1 MADQPITP
9 QTSLQNPTTVLLWSA
24 GRALE
29 IWAGMRIAGQK
40 DRPVARA
47 IWASLAVQGAI
58 YVWANLKEG
67 NKVSELP
74 SILAVRENK
83 LVDMFL
89 SYLMRAGIMA
99 GGMWIGGFRK
109 NIIRDGLAG
118 SAVTEATVI
127 ALQGNVPRLPEAP
140 A

>member
-1 MADQPITP
+1 MTNDPITP
-9 QTSLQNPTTVLLWSA
+9 QTSLQNPQTVLLWSA

-29 IWAGMRIAGQK
+29 IWAGMRIAGQA

-47 IWASLAVQGAI
+47 LWASGAVQLAI
-58 YVWANLKEG
+58 YLWANMKEG
-67 NKVSELP
+67 NKVEALP
-74 SILAVRENK
+74 SIQAVRENK
-83 LVDMFL
+83 IFDMFM
-89 SYLMRAGIMA
+89 SYLLRAGIMA

-127 ALQGNVPRLPEAP
+127 ALQGNQP
-140 A
+140 

>member
-1 MADQPITP
+1 MADAITP
-9 QTSLQNPTTVLLWSA
+9 QTSLQNPQTVLLWSA

-29 IWAGMRIAGQK
+29 IWAGMRIAGEK

-47 IWASLAVQGAI
+47 LWASGAVQLAI
-58 YVWANLKEG
+58 YLWANMKEG
-67 NKVSELP
+67 NKVEALP
-74 SILAVRENK
+74 SIQAVRENK
-83 LVDMFL
+83 LIDMFL

-127 ALQGNVPRLPEAP
+127 AMQGAAP
-140 A
+140 S

>member
-1 MADQPITP
+1 
-9 QTSLQNPTTVLLWSA
+9 
-24 GRALE
+24 
-29 IWAGMRIAGQK
+29 MRIAGQK

-58 YVWANLKEG
+58 YIWANLKEG

-99 GGMWIGGFRK
+99 GGMWVGGFRK
-109 NIIRDGLAG
+109 NVIRDGLAG
-118 SAVTEATVI
+118 SFVTEATVI
-127 ALQGNVPRLPEAP
+127 AMNGSAP
-140 A
+140 S

>member
-1 MADQPITP
+1 MADPITP
-9 QTSLQNPTTVLLWSA
+9 QTSLQNPQTVLLWSA

-29 IWAGMRIAGQK
+29 IWAGMRIAGQT

-47 IWASLAVQGAI
+47 IWASGAVQLAI
-58 YVWANLKEG
+58 YIWANMKEG
-67 NKVSELP
+67 NRVEELP
-74 SILAVRENK
+74 SIKAVRQGNLLE
-83 LVDMFL
+83 MWY

-99 GGMWIGGFRK
+99 AGMWVGGFRK

-127 ALQGNVPRLPEAP
+127 ALQGNVPRMEGAT
-140 A
+140 

>member
-1 MADQPITP
+1 MADPITP
-9 QTSLQNPTTVLLWSA
+9 QTSLQNPQTVLLWSA

-29 IWAGMRIAGQK
+29 IWAGMRIAGQT

-47 IWASLAVQGAI
+47 IWASGAVQLAI
-58 YVWANLKEG
+58 FLWANMKEG
-67 NKVSELP
+67 NKVEALP
-74 SILAVRENK
+74 SIQAVRENK
-83 LVDMFL
+83 LIDMFL

-99 GGMWIGGFRK
+99 GGMWVGGFRK

-127 ALQGNVPRLPEAP
+127 AMQGNIPRVGGLTA
-140 A
+140 